1 MMIVEDSLVPLAALP
16 IAAFRAHLRL
26 GTGFAE
32 DTLQDDVLDG
42 FLRAS
47 LAAIEARTNKA
58 LLQRAVVMRSYRWAS
73 GDAHPL
79 GMAPVVSVET
89 VQIFDRN
96 AVFLADIDEDVR
108 LELDPHVPRLRGLG
122 LALPSLP
129 TGGYVQVGATV
140 GFGASWAEVPADL
153 QQAVFLLAAHF
164 YEYRHDRALGR
175 GCMPFGVTS
184 LLERY
189 RPMRLGGL
197 GLEAAR

>member
-1 MMIVEDSLVPLAALP
+1 MMIVEDSLLPVTALP
-16 IAAFRAHLRL
+16 MDAFRAHLRL

-32 DTLQDDVLDG
+32 DTLQDEVLEG

-47 LAAIEARTNKA
+47 LAAIEARTGKA
-58 LLQRAVVMRSYRWAS
+58 LIQRAVLLRSYGWDHA
-73 GDAHPL
+73 DAQGL
-79 GMAPVVSVET
+79 GLAPVVSVET
-89 VQIFDRN
+89 VQIFDRSG
-96 AVFLADIDEDVR
+96 AFVADIDEDVR
-108 LELDPHVPRLRGLG
+108 LEMDAHMPMLRPLG

-129 TGGYVQVGATV
+129 SGGYVQIGATV
-140 GFGASWAEVPADL
+140 GYGADWLGVPADL

-164 YEYRHDRALGR
+164 YEYRHDMALGS

-189 RPMRLGGL
+189 RPMRLGL